1 MLIVKVGGHLTVMV
15 KTTIIS
21 RFGSVVIWINSGS
34 KFLALLQ
41 TKTIIGQN
49 VSVEIITM
57 VCQNISIGKFFIF
70 WGTLYQTTLL
80 IKQSK
85 EAFAARET

>member
-1 MLIVKVGGHLTVMV
+1 
-15 KTTIIS
+15 
-21 RFGSVVIWINSGS
+21 
-34 KFLALLQ
+34 
-41 TKTIIGQN
+41 
-49 VSVEIITM
+49 M